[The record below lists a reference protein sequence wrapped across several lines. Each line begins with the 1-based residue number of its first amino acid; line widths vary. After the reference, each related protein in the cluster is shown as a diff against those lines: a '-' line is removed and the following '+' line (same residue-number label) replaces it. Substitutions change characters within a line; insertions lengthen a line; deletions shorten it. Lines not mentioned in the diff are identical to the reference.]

1 MINWNV
7 CFRVGL
13 NEWIIIK
20 RDNCVGKYIVG
31 LNFCFVYENWVLK
44 KFVWNGNLIK

>member
-20 RDNCVGKYIVG
+20 RDNCVGNISIVG
-31 LNFCFVYENWVLK
+31 LNFCFVYEN
-44 KFVWNGNLIK
+44 